1 MKPFLNQS
9 WKTNMSDLNKV
20 ATRISSHVAAKD
32 KNFGI
37 DPATVTLIISIIINL
52 IRLWWQCR
60 SSEKV
65 RGELRNPSWLFK
77 LFLKREIRKHVKGS
91 SHRYAMY
98 GAFIDVGKNLSDK
111 ELNNIL
117 KEIGGK

>member
-1 MKPFLNQS
+1 
-9 WKTNMSDLNKV
+9 MSDLNKV
-20 ATRISSHVAAKD
+20 ATRISSHVVAKD
-32 KNFGI
+32 EEFGI
-37 DPATVTLIISIIINL
+37 DPVTISIIISIITNL
-52 IRLWWQCR
+52 VKLWWSCR
-60 SSEKV
+60 SQERV

-77 LFLKREIRKHVKGS
+77 LFLKRDIRKQVRGS
-91 SHRYAMY
+91 GRRSTLY

>member
-1 MKPFLNQS
+1 
-9 WKTNMSDLNKV
+9 MSDLEKV

-32 KNFGI
+32 QKFGI
-37 DPATVTLIISIIINL
+37 DPATITLIISIIINL
-52 IRLWWQCR
+52 VRLWWHCR

-65 RGELRNPSWLFK
+65 RRELRNPSWLFK
-77 LFLKREIRKHVKGS
+77 LFLKREIRKQIKGS
-91 SHRYAMY
+91 SRRGAMY

>member
-1 MKPFLNQS
+1 
-9 WKTNMSDLNKV
+9 MSDLEKV

-32 KNFGI
+32 EKFGI
-37 DPATVTLIISIIINL
+37 DPATITLIISIIINL

-60 SSEKV
+60 STEKV

-77 LFLKREIRKHVKGS
+77 LFLKREIRKQIKGGS
-91 SHRYAMY
+91 RRNTMY
-98 GAFIDVGKNLSDK
+98 GAFLDVGKNLSDK

>member
-1 MKPFLNQS
+1 
-9 WKTNMSDLNKV
+9 MSDLNKV

-37 DPATVTLIISIIINL
+37 DPVTISIIISIIINL
-52 IRLWWQCR
+52 VKLWWSCR
-60 SSEKV
+60 SESKV

-77 LFLKREIRKHVKGS
+77 LFLKREIRKQVKGGS
-91 SHRYAMY
+91 RRNTMC
-98 GAFIDVGKNLSDK
+98 GAFLDVGKNLSDK